1 MQVSSFLGLIRT
13 DSKVASLWSDLMT
26 PSAAPVL
33 LRVDASPRL
42 EPSVSRRI
50 ADAFEAAWIE
60 GRRDG
65 RVVHRD
71 LALQAVP
78 HLQAQ
83 TVVGFYTPP
92 EALDDDLRRALVVS
106 DTLIAELQRA
116 DTLLISTPMYN
127 FTVPSVLKAW
137 IDQVVRINSTFAYDG
152 TGFSGLVRTR
162 RAVVIAAHGLGG
174 DGAESAGVDFLG
186 PLLRAVFDLIGIK
199 DVTVLS
205 VENTSGPPE
214 VAEPAV
220 AAAIEAAR
228 RAAVA

>member
-1 MQVSSFLGLIRT
+1 
-13 DSKVASLWSDLMT
+13 MT
-26 PSAAPVL
+26 ATAPSPSVL

-42 EPSVSRRI
+42 QPSVSRRI
-50 ADAFEAAWIE
+50 ADAFEASWLQ
-60 GRRDG
+60 GQRDA

-83 TVVGFYTPP
+83 TVVGFYTPT

-106 DTLIAELQRA
+106 DTLIAELQAA

-137 IDQVVRINSTFAYDG
+137 IDQVARINSTFAYDG

-174 DGAESAGVDFLG
+174 YSGYLAGVDFL
-186 PLLRAVFDLIGIK
+186 R
-199 DVTVLS
+199 S
-205 VENTSGPPE
+205 
-214 VAEPAV
+214 
-220 AAAIEAAR
+220 AAMRRVRPDRHWRGHDHHRREHLCSARDRGAR
-228 RAAVA
+228 RRRRNRGRPSRSGGLR

>member
-1 MQVSSFLGLIRT
+1 MTSS
-13 DSKVASLWSDLMT
+13 
-26 PSAAPVL
+26 APPIL

-42 EPSVSRRI
+42 DPSVSRRI
-50 ADAFEAAWIE
+50 ADAFEAAWVAA
-60 GRRDG
+60 RRDA
-65 RVVHRD
+65 RAVHRD
-71 LALQAVP
+71 LALQPVP
-78 HLQAQ
+78 HLQAR

-106 DTLIAELQRA
+106 DTLIAELQGA

-127 FTVPSVLKAW
+127 FTIPSVLKAW
-137 IDQVVRINSTFAYDG
+137 IDQVVRINNTFAYDG
-152 TGFSGLVRTR
+152 TGFTGLVRTR

-174 DGAESAGVDFLG
+174 YSGNLAGVDFLG

-214 VAEPAV
+214 IAEPAV
-220 AAAIEAAR
+220 TAAIEAAR